1 MKTSTIALISVLAQ
15 STVDTA
21 AQVANQPLIQR
32 RVSPAT
38 AATDDRK
45 SSLRTRKLQTQTDEQ
60 PPMSMSMSIKLDADD
75 EQFSMSSVVES
86 PLIAEIRGSN
96 TVDID
101 TDIATTS
108 NVVITTSEVAASA
121 GAGALFS
128 KSSKTVDAKAVK
140 EASAATAA
148 KAEKGTSA
156 PKAAKAEKATSG
168 PTISVSKA
176 SKATRR
182 MQAEEISMSMLAEE
196 SMSFPSLG
204 SFNIAQISASSE
216 STIEAGD
223 ASFITPSFDAASEK
237 AEKVSKSGKTS
248 KATKVVIR

>member
-86 PLIAEIRGSN
+86 PLIAEIRASD
-96 TVDID
+96 TVDIAITT
-101 TDIATTS
+101 TDNA
-108 NVVITTSEVAASA
+108 VITTSEVAASA

-156 PKAAKAEKATSG
+156 PKAAKAEKATTG

-176 SKATRR
+176 SKAIRR

>member
-15 STVDTA
+15 STVGTA

-86 PLIAEIRGSN
+86 PLIAEIRASD
-96 TVDID
+96 TVDIAITT
-101 TDIATTS
+101 TDNA
-108 NVVITTSEVAASA
+108 VITTSEVAASA
-121 GAGALFS
+121 GAAPLFS

-223 ASFITPSFDAASEK
+223 VSDIVGPKRTASEK
-237 AEKVSKSGKTS
+237 TEKVSKSGKTS

>member
-15 STVDTA
+15 STVGTA

-86 PLIAEIRGSN
+86 PLIAEIRASD
-96 TVDID
+96 TVDIAITT
-101 TDIATTS
+101 TDNA
-108 NVVITTSEVAASA
+108 VITTSEVAASA
-121 GAGALFS
+121 GAAPLFS

-156 PKAAKAEKATSG
+156 PKAAKAEKATTG

-176 SKATRR
+176 SKAIRR

-204 SFNIAQISASSE
+204 SFNIAQITASSTGTE
-216 STIEAGD
+216 GIIGWV
-223 ASFITPSFDAASEK
+223 SEK

>member
-15 STVDTA
+15 STVGTA

-96 TVDID
+96 TVDIAITT
-101 TDIATTS
+101 TD